1 MGCRQANLVLTATHP
16 QQHRDRPDQDQEIA
30 AGPGPADEGA
40 GRRRSRRIAGIEA
53 DLSQA
58 SRTWVRTEAA
68 DSVLAPAAGAILAWL
83 PGCCRGARAATAR
96 PHAGRAGSSM
106 PTMNAG
112 PRPRSLLVGLGDHA
126 VGSHEL
132 LDHRARRHAHRT
144 AGGCTGSG
152 SP

>member
-16 QQHRDRPDQDQEIA
+16 QQHRDGPDQDQEIA

-58 SRTWVRTEAA
+58 SRTWVRTEAP

-83 PGCCRGARAATAR
+83 PGCCRVLAPPLRDRIRDVRDLHAHNERRPAASIAFWLAWEIT
-96 PHAGRAGSSM
+96 P
-106 PTMNAG
+106 
-112 PRPRSLLVGLGDHA
+112 

-132 LDHRARRHAHRT
+132 LDHRARRRAHRA

-152 SP
+152 